1 MAHHASSLLDKLLDD
16 PRYKFS
22 ASDASFIFLHRTFR
36 ERERERAEIMNP
48 SYLCGFCQTPLKTFD
63 SKGTPS
69 IEYTVWGNEEEEK
82 KCPFFVKS
90 SLLKDYCSV
99 LLYRVKKIYKEN
111 PPYCQHGNTSPLFLS
126 RSKKNFN
133 RAFFKCANRADDDP
147 CRYFQW
153 ADEEPNKY
161 TLDLNHPRDGYF
173 AQKPLLPPPPAKIA
187 KRAKTSSNKK
197 KETKPIEVAY
207 FSLPVPVKR
216 ARQFKLKSRR
226 SQRGTKKSRKRFHH
240 HHHHH
245 HHHRSPCCKKRTTKI
260 PVHRVRPKTFKA
272 SNSCLR
278 PPLFKQLLKKK
289 KKKNSMLLENL
300 CLCFYID
307 HSPW

>member
-1 MAHHASSLLDKLLDD
+1 MH
-16 PRYKFS
+16 R
-22 ASDASFIFLHRTFR
+22 SFFCTGRSK
-36 ERERERAEIMNP
+36 RERERAENMNP
-48 SYLCGFCQTPLKTFD
+48 SYLCGFFQSSLKTFD

-69 IEYTVWGNEEEEK
+69 IEYTVCVNGEGKEK

-111 PPYCQHGNTSPLFLS
+111 PPYCQHGNTSTLFLR

-153 ADEEPNKY
+153 ADEEPNEY

-173 AQKPLLPPPPAKIA
+173 SQKPLLPPSPAKIE

-216 ARQFKLKSRR
+216 ARQFKKEPKEPKGNKKIKKEISPPPPPPQITVLQEGNNQDPGTPCT
-226 SQRGTKKSRKRFHH
+226 SQDIQS
-240 HHHHH
+240 
-245 HHHRSPCCKKRTTKI
+245 I
-260 PVHRVRPKTFKA
+260 EQ
-272 SNSCLR
+272 
-278 PPLFKQLLKKK
+278 LFESTL
-289 KKKNSMLLENL
+289 
-300 CLCFYID
+300 D
-307 HSPW
+307 